1 MNEEI
6 VNRVANSKLVTIDLE
21 EFYPEGNR
29 ISLDMKQWLY
39 EGLILKEKDFR
50 QKLKEHDWEQYQD
63 AYVAIQCSS
72 DAILPSWATL
82 LVTTYLQP
90 YAKFI
95 TSGNLNE
102 LESLIFSEVI
112 QNINLDN
119 YTDKPV
125 IIKGCSEKNIPESA
139 FVLLTQKV
147 QKVAKSVMF
156 GEACSTV
163 PLFKKPK

>member
-1 MNEEI
+1 MSDEI
-6 VNRVANSKLVTIDLE
+6 VNRVANSVLVTIDLE
-21 EFYPEGNR
+21 EFYPEGKR
-29 ISLDMKQWLY
+29 VFLDMKQWLF
-39 EGLILKEKDFR
+39 EGLILKEKSFR

-63 AYVAIQCSS
+63 AYVAIGCSS

-90 YAKFI
+90 YAKLV
-95 TSGNLNE
+95 SAGNLNE
-102 LESLIFSEVI
+102 LELLIFSEVV
-112 QNINLDN
+112 QNINQEA

-125 IIKGCSEKNIPESA
+125 IIKGCSEKKIPESA
-139 FVLLTQKV
+139 FVLLIQKI
-147 QKVAKSVMF
+147 QNVAKSVMF

>member
-29 ISLDMKQWLY
+29 ISLDMKQWLF

-82 LVTTYLQP
+82 LVTTCLQP

-112 QNINLDN
+112 QNINLVT

-156 GEACSTV
+156 GAFV
-163 PLFKKPK
+163 MKLLKKSYD